1 MIFSNIYQHHP
12 IFARSSKTTQHTS
25 KKTDW
30 NMETA
35 RCYNR
40 TKRQK
45 CVKNCIGMLNFLVRC
60 GIMCLLIIMYE
71 YMLV

>member
-1 MIFSNIYQHHP
+1 
-12 IFARSSKTTQHTS
+12 
-25 KKTDW
+25 
-30 NMETA
+30 META

-45 CVKNCIGMLNFLVRC
+45 CVKNCIGMLNFLIRC

-71 YMLV
+71 YILV